1 MKRRSRASSA
11 KAKTRR
17 RKTAPLKRRNAPKG
31 VVRRSKQLDDRS
43 ELNEALE
50 QQAATAE
57 VLQIISRS
65 NFDLTAVLSTLVESA
80 ARLCEADMAAIS
92 RSRGDVFEHLTSYG
106 YSPEHSEFMKTHPIP
121 SDRGSASGRAV
132 LERRPVHIR
141 DIRDDPEYTLD
152 DTNRFDVRTVLG
164 VPLMREG
171 TAIGVIVLQRR
182 AVRPF
187 TDKQIALVTTF
198 ATQAVIAIENTRLL
212 NELRESL
219 EQQTATAD
227 VLRVISSS
235 PGELEPV

>member
-17 RKTAPLKRRNAPKG
+17 RKAAMLKRRNAPKG

-65 NFDLTAVLSTLVESA
+65 NFDLTAVLSTLVEFA

-92 RSRGDVFEHLTSYG
+92 RPRGDVFEHLTSYG
-106 YSPEHSEFMKTHPIP
+106 YLPAHSEFMKTHPIP

-152 DTNRFDVRTVLG
+152 DKIDLMCGRCSACRLCVR
-164 VPLMREG
+164 
-171 TAIGVIVLQRR
+171 
-182 AVRPF
+182 
-187 TDKQIALVTTF
+187 
-198 ATQAVIAIENTRLL
+198 
-212 NELRESL
+212 
-219 EQQTATAD
+219 
-227 VLRVISSS
+227 
-235 PGELEPV
+235 EPQSV